1 MDTKINTE
9 HQMEKTGPYYKVEC
23 GSNRPGSV
31 KFYRIKGPDD
41 CMDYALH
48 ESDVEYH
55 LSRLNAAYAAGQ
67 ASSPPTLN
75 IGMGEE
81 TPTIPQ
87 WIVLH
92 AMIEWWNGSPIKGG
106 SPDWKVM
113 REMLTKVADSCK
125 SAHTKAVTVDA
136 IVKLAEEWNA
146 YCVVTPT
153 DPDGIED
160 FRARLLKL
168 IQE

>member
-1 MDTKINTE
+1 MDTKI
-9 HQMEKTGPYYKVEC
+9 TGPYTVRLDEDTFVIDGPTGTFGDFFSKDQADFEC
-23 GSNRPGSV
+23 AMMIG
-31 KFYRIKGPDD
+31 
-41 CMDYALH
+41 C
-48 ESDVEYH
+48 
-55 LSRLNAAYAAGQ
+55 YAAGQ

-81 TPTIPQ
+81 EIEASGFKHYPTIYSGF
-87 WIVLH
+87 
-92 AMIEWWNGSPIKGG
+92 GS
-106 SPDWKVM
+106 DVNFDA
-113 REMLTKVADSCK
+113 RRDFMLGLRTAN
-125 SAHTKAVTVDA
+125 AHTKSVTVES
-136 IVKLAEEWNA
+136 IVKLAEEWDA

>member
-75 IGMGEE
+75 IGMGESE
-81 TPTIPQ
+81 VQAFVLDDLTDDSHVGLGPT
-87 WIVLH
+87 H
-92 AMIEWWNGSPIKGG
+92 ESA
-106 SPDWKVM
+106 
-113 REMLTKVADSCK
+113 LTIARAFMQRGMNAAN
-125 SAHTKAVTVDA
+125 AHTKAVTVEA
-136 IVKLAEEWNA
+136 IVNLAEEWDA
-146 YCVVTPT
+146 YCVVTPA